1 MRILFLSFYFQP
13 DLCAGSFRN
22 TPLAEKLAERL
33 RAGDEVDVL
42 TTLPNRYQEFSA
54 DAGEYEDRGVLKIQ
68 RFRISAHKSGM
79 LDQSLAFAA
88 YARHVLRASKG
99 KRYDL
104 VFASSSRLMTAALGA
119 FLSRRYG
126 IPLYLDIRD
135 LFADTIKD
143 VLHGP
148 LGACLGPGIGMVEKF
163 AFKTATRINLVSEGF
178 VDYLRNKCPD
188 VPLSFFTNGVDSE
201 FLDRR
206 FCHGSSEDR
215 ESDRKTL
222 LYAGNIGE
230 GQGLHRIIP
239 RLAGALGEEWQIIIV
254 GSGGGLKKL
263 KDALAAAYVTNVTL
277 RPPVARQEILDLY
290 RKATCLFLHLNSHPA
305 FQRVLPSKIFEYAA
319 TGKPVLAGVSG
330 FSADFI
336 NREIANAEIF
346 PPCETHAAAQAL
358 SKLKF
363 SFTDRS
369 DFIQRHLRDTIM
381 DQMADDILRTAEKLA
396 G

>member
-33 RAGDEVDVL
+33 RVGDEVDVL

-54 DAGEYEDRGVLKIQ
+54 DAGEYEDRGVLKIR

-79 LDQSLAFAA
+79 VDQSLAFAA
-88 YARHVLRASKG
+88 YAKHVLRVSRC

-104 VFASSSRLMTAALGA
+104 IFASSSRLMTAALGA
-119 FLSRRYG
+119 FLARRDG

-148 LGACLGPGIGMVEKF
+148 LSACLGPGIRMVEKF
-163 AFKTATRINLVSEGF
+163 TFKTATRINLVSEGF
-178 VDYLRNKCPD
+178 ADYLRKKCPD
-188 VPLSFFTNGVDSE
+188 VSLSFFTNGVDSE

-206 FCHGSSEDR
+206 FCDAPSEVG
-215 ESDRKTL
+215 ETDRKTL
-222 LYAGNIGE
+222 VYAGNIGE
-230 GQGLHRIIP
+230 GQGLHHIVP
-239 RLAGALGEEWQIIIV
+239 PLARALGEDWQIIVV

-263 KDALAAAYVTNVTL
+263 KDALEAAHVTNVML
-277 RPPVARQEILDLY
+277 KPPVARQEILDLY
-290 RKATCLFLHLNSHPA
+290 YKATCLFLHLNSHPA
-305 FQRVLPSKIFEYAA
+305 FHRVLPSKIFEYAA
-319 TGKPVLAGVSG
+319 TGKPILAGVSG

-336 NREIANAEIF
+336 NREIANAESF
-346 PPCETHAAAQAL
+346 PPCETHAAVQAL

-381 DQMADDILRTAEKLA
+381 DRMADDILRTSEKVA